1 MEMLEMIK
9 NIAAPFAE
17 VFFVYSNWS
26 KAEKMKQADFIVV
39 APKNYIAH
47 LN

>member
-1 MEMLEMIK
+1 MLEMIK
-9 NIAAPFAE
+9 NISAPFAE
-17 VFFVYSNWS
+17 VFFVCSNWS
-26 KAEKMKQADFIVV
+26 KEEKQADFIVV

>member
-9 NIAAPFAE
+9 HIAATFAE
-17 VFFVYSNWS
+17 VCFFCSYWS
-26 KAEKMKQADFIVV
+26 KTEKQADFIVV
-39 APKNYIAH
+39 APKNYTAH

>member
-1 MEMLEMIK
+1 MLEMIK
-9 NIAAPFAE
+9 HIAATFAE
-17 VFFVYSNWS
+17 VCFFCSNWS